1 MANRDIDRQLEAI
14 DGETS
19 MEEATAPE
27 YTPVYQVFP
36 NSKIPVSPKMGAFWE
51 RRMKEGVKYL
61 ENTHAKDRWD
71 EVIRYY
77 QNDQGGK
84 SSKRRKL
91 SQVSTGRDSEAALD
105 YGTENIVFGNVS
117 SLVPAIYAKN
127 PDIEITSNKEGSDEK
142 QLDMYEKLVNVLFD
156 RKVQPGLN
164 LKNKMRRAT
173 IMAML
178 TNLSYIELSYVK
190 KEDSSQAVVDE
201 VMKLSEELQAAKDTK
216 EIARIEGKLLA
227 LDERINMLSASGPRM
242 RVRAPW
248 EVIVD
253 DMAEEP
259 DLSDATYAIVCDYI
273 RTEFL
278 RAMYGTMDSDGNWK
292 PIYAPSHVVSAAD
305 RDISGHD
312 DEINHFALLG
322 DGEEDYKKYGYKN
335 ESDYRD
341 ACRTKVWYVWDK
353 TTRRVLLF
361 NDKDWSMPIWVW
373 DDPYKLSRF
382 FPFFALSFYT
392 DPVERYARSEVMYY
406 LDQQDEINKINNERS
421 RMRHWVMSKV
431 FVNTT
436 VMQDA
441 TAVKKFLSNDT
452 ADTVF
457 GVKLPEGVKI
467 SDAIGTLPAP
477 STQFEQLFDTGPILQ
492 SINRLSSV
500 TPVLQN
506 EQFKTNTTN
515 KAIESYES
523 STQTR
528 LDEKIDAIEDILGD
542 IGQAL
547 LEMCVQFMSSDDVA
561 ALIGQQAIA
570 AAGGWQPE
578 LTPEQFNET
587 YNFAIVGGST
597 LKPTSKVKKEQ
608 AVQLGQ
614 TVGQFATAVPTVIPV
629 IMRMFERAFKEDFVI
644 TDEDWAA
651 INQALVQAVTQQPA
665 PSANG
670 GGRPPEGGQ
679 APQQGGQPSA
689 DQIVAGVQAV
699 AGIIDRLDPQKK
711 AAVGAAIAKGVS
723 LKDVVAQ
730 LVQ

>member
-1 MANRDIDRQLEAI
+1 MANKDIDRQLEAI

-19 MEEATAPE
+19 MEEAREPE

-36 NSKIPVSPKMGAFWE
+36 NSKIPVSPKLGAFWE
-51 RRMKEGVKYL
+51 RRKKEGEKFI

-71 EVIRYY
+71 EAIRYY

-84 SSKRRKL
+84 SSKRRRL
-91 SQVSTGRDSEAALD
+91 SQVATGRDSESAMD

-127 PDIEITSNKEGSDEK
+127 PDIEITSNKGQSDEP

-173 IMAML
+173 VLAML
-178 TNLSYIELSYVK
+178 TNLSYLELSYVK
-190 KEDSSQAVVDE
+190 KEDSSEAVVNE
-201 VMKLSEELQAAKDTK
+201 VMQLSEQLQKAKDTK

-227 LDERINMLSASGPRM
+227 LDEKINMLSASGPRL

-248 EVIVD
+248 EVIID
-253 DMAEEP
+253 AAAEEP
-259 DLSDATYAIVCDYI
+259 DLSDATYVIVCDYL

-278 RAMYGTMDSDGNWK
+278 RAMYGNYDENGNWK
-292 PIYAPSHVVSAAD
+292 SIYAPSHVLEAGD

-312 DEINHFALLG
+312 DEINHFTLLG
-322 DGEEDYKKYGYKN
+322 EGEEDYKKYGYKN
-335 ESDYRD
+335 ESDYKD

-353 TTRRVLLF
+353 TTRRVLMF
-361 NDKDWSMPIWVW
+361 NDKDWSQPIWVW

-392 DPVERYARSEVMYY
+392 DPMERYARSEVMYY

-421 RMRHWVMSKV
+421 RMRHWIMSKV
-431 FVNTT
+431 FVNTS
-436 VMQDA
+436 VMKDV
-441 TAVKKFLSNDT
+441 TAVKRFLSGDT

-457 GVKLPEGVKI
+457 GLTLPEGAKI

-492 SINRLSSV
+492 SVNRLSSV

-542 IGQAL
+542 IGQSL
-547 LEMCVQFMSSDDVA
+547 LEMCVQFMAEDDVV
-561 ALIGQQAIA
+561 ALIGKNVVN
-570 AAGGWQPE
+570 AAGGWLPE
-578 LTPEQFNET
+578 LTPDQFNEQ
-587 YNFAIVGGST
+587 FAFSIVGGST

-608 AVQLGQ
+608 AINLGQ

-629 IMRMFERAFKEDFVI
+629 IMRMFERAFKEDFVV
-644 TDEDWAA
+644 TPEDWQA
-651 INQALVQAVTQQPA
+651 IDQALAQAIAGQPA

-670 GGRPPEGGQ
+670 GGRPTQG
-679 APQQGGQPSA
+679 QQGAAPNA

-699 AGIIDRLDPQKK
+699 AAIIDRLDPQKK
-711 AAVGAAIAKGVS
+711 AAVGAAIAKGIS